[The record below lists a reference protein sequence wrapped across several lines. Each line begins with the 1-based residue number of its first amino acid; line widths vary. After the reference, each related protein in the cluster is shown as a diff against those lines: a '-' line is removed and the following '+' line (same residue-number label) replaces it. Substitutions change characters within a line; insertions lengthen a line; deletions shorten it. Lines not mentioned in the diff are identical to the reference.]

1 MGISSLPQLYK
12 LDADTC
18 SLGRFWRQ
26 SGYTSITT
34 RGTRDEELD
43 LVKVSPI
50 REAEQEKGTPFP
62 NKYLK
67 CRMRGKQLHDLEEYL
82 EPKDKIST
90 A

>member
-1 MGISSLPQLYK
+1 MPIPAACG
-12 LDADTC
+12 D
-18 SLGRFWRQ
+18 
-26 SGYTSITT
+26 SGGSQVTLAITT

-67 CRMRGKQLHDLEEYL
+67 CRTLEKQLHDLEEYL